1 MAYAS
6 RRFIRTAL
14 KQVIESEK
22 AAPGEKLKAAELLWK
37 MRNLAPSPSRGKFKP
52 SKLQAVTK
60 SPQNGIDQI
69 LHQIQQ

>member
-14 KQVIESEK
+14 KQVIENEK
-22 AAPGEKLKAAELLWK
+22 ATPGEKLKAAELLWK
-37 MRNLAPSPSRGKFKP
+37 MRNLASSPSPGKFKP
-52 SKLQAVTK
+52 SRLQAGTK

-69 LHQIQQ
+69 LNQIQQ